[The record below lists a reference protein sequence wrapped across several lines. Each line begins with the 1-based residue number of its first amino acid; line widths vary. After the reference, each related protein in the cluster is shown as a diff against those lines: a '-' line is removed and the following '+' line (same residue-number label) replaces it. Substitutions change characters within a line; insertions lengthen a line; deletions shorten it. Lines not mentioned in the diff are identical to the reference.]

1 MKNESVSRLENIV
14 GQDGVI
20 SDILDCVPYG
30 GEVVPFDIEEQNIPI
45 AVVKPKSSQEVSQ
58 ILQYANENKI
68 PVAIHGSGTSF
79 IFSSRPK
86 KKGSIVLST
95 SEFNTVEFFEEDGY
109 VEVGAGVTTYELE
122 LSLLQRGYM
131 LPISTGSKLV
141 STIGGAFAVNTIG
154 HMVDACAGKPADHAL
169 GLEVVLPTGE
179 IIETGT
185 KSLRRS
191 AGIELTKF
199 FVGCEALFGVI
210 TKIRMMLIPE
220 KHRIFVVGY
229 FTEEE
234 ATGRAVQMMYKEK
247 LPLPLYGEMLDF
259 EGAKRGFQLMG
270 LEEPKGAVLLL
281 TIIGDTNEEAID
293 RAKRT
298 IEVIGKDQAF
308 IEANILQSKEEQEKM
323 WHTRD
328 FVTQLLQVGEGGIFL
343 GIEVSAPLTRL
354 AELIFYLKNKIDE
367 DLNTLKGVPKL
378 GKLLGHVGAT
388 ALHVGWSVP
397 RDWDNEKKKDA
408 FREAFTVEKKI
419 NLMFESSCGETG
431 LTGGRIPFFKEK
443 YGKDAYDV
451 LLKIKRALD
460 PNNILNPGNLEGEG
474 IWN

>member
-1 MKNESVSRLENIV
+1 MKSEIVSRLKSIV
-14 GQDGVI
+14 GEDQVV
-20 SDILDCVPYG
+20 SDVLDCLAYG

-45 AVVKPKSSQEVSQ
+45 AVVKPKSSHEVSK
-58 ILQYANENKI
+58 ILKYANEIKA
-68 PVAIHGSGTSF
+68 PVVVHGSGTSF

-86 KKGSIVLST
+86 KEGSIVLST
-95 SEFNTVEFFEEDGY
+95 SRFNNVEFYEEDGY
-109 VEVGAGVTTYELE
+109 VEVGAGVITYDLE
-122 LSLLQRGYM
+122 LTLLQRGYM
-131 LPISTGSKLV
+131 LPMCTGSKLV

-154 HMVDACAGKPADHAL
+154 HMVDTVAGKPADHAL

-179 IIETGT
+179 VIETGT

-210 TKIRMMLIPE
+210 TKIRMILTPE
-220 KHRIFVVGY
+220 PSRIFVVGY
-229 FTEEE
+229 FKEEE
-234 ATGRAVQMMYKEK
+234 GTGRAVQMMYKEK
-247 LPLPLYGEMLDF
+247 LPLPLYGELLDF
-259 EGAKRGFQLMG
+259 EGAKGGFKLMG
-270 LEEPKGAVLLL
+270 LKEPKGAVLLL
-281 TIIGDTNEEAID
+281 TIIGDTNEEAIA
-293 RAKRT
+293 RAQRT
-298 IEVIGKDQAF
+298 IEVIRGEKSF
-308 IEANILQSKEEQEKM
+308 IEANIVQSKEEQEKM

-328 FVTQLLQVGEGGIFL
+328 FVTQLLQIGEGGIFL

-354 AELIFYLKNKIDE
+354 AELIYYLKNKIDD
-367 DLNTLKGVPKL
+367 DLNILKGVPKL

-397 RDWDNEKKKDA
+397 RDWDNEKRREA

-419 NLMFESSCGETG
+419 NLMFEASCGETG
-431 LTGGRIPFFKEK
+431 LTAGRIPFFKEK

-451 LLKIKRALD
+451 LVKIKRVLD

>member
-1 MKNESVSRLENIV
+1 MKSEIVSRLKSIV
-14 GQDGVI
+14 GEDQVV
-20 SDILDCVPYG
+20 SDVLDCLAYG

-45 AVVKPKSSQEVSQ
+45 AVVKPKSSHEVSK
-58 ILQYANENKI
+58 ILKYANEIKA
-68 PVAIHGSGTSF
+68 PVVVHGSGTSF

-86 KKGSIVLST
+86 KEGSIVLST
-95 SEFNTVEFFEEDGY
+95 SRFNNVEFYEEDGY
-109 VEVGAGVTTYELE
+109 VEVGAGVITYDLE
-122 LSLLQRGYM
+122 LTLLQRGYM
-131 LPISTGSKLV
+131 LPMCTGSKLV

-154 HMVDACAGKPADHAL
+154 HMVDTVAGKPADHAL

-179 IIETGT
+179 VIETGT

-210 TKIRMMLIPE
+210 TKVRMILTPE
-220 KHRIFVVGY
+220 PSRIFVVGY
-229 FTEEE
+229 FKEEE
-234 ATGRAVQMMYKEK
+234 GTGRAVQMMYKEK
-247 LPLPLYGEMLDF
+247 LPLPLYGELLDF
-259 EGAKRGFQLMG
+259 EGAKGGFKLMG
-270 LEEPKGAVLLL
+270 LKEPKGAVLLL
-281 TIIGDTNEEAID
+281 TIIGDTNEEAIA
-293 RAKRT
+293 RAQRT
-298 IEVIGKDQAF
+298 IEVIRGEKSF
-308 IEANILQSKEEQEKM
+308 IEANIVQSKEEQEKM

-328 FVTQLLQVGEGGIFL
+328 FVTQLLQIGEGGIN
-343 GIEVSAPLTRL
+343 I
-354 AELIFYLKNKIDE
+354 
-367 DLNTLKGVPKL
+367 LKGVPKL

-397 RDWDNEKKKDA
+397 RDWDNEKRREA

-419 NLMFESSCGETG
+419 NLMFEASCGETG
-431 LTGGRIPFFKEK
+431 LTAGRIPFFKEK

-451 LLKIKRALD
+451 LVKIKRVLD